1 MSGKILLIVGPTGVG
16 KSELGVTLAKKFAG
30 EIINADSRQVY
41 CELDIGTAKPS
52 EEFFRQVPHH
62 LFDFLSPKEIWSAS
76 SFQEAADKAIQSI
89 QKNNHLPIVVGGTGL
104 YVRALLFGLFEGPAA
119 DAMIRQELAL
129 LDNATLHNELKKID
143 PIAARALHPNDRVR
157 LVRAIEVYRLTGKTI
172 SAHQDAHQ
180 FKKPR
185 YDYLKIGITMERAL
199 MYEKINERVDHMV
212 GLGLEAEARQLWQKW
227 GEQSIWGESIGY
239 QEWLPYFKNLCSKDM
254 VIEKIK
260 QHSRNFAKRQM
271 TWFGE
276 EKDITWLPQDAE
288 KIGKMIADFLQAKAR
303 NL

>member
-1 MSGKILLIVGPTGVG
+1 MNGKILLIVGPTGVG
-16 KSELGVTLAKKFAG
+16 KTELGVRLAKKFGG

-41 CELDIGTAKPS
+41 QGLNIGTAKPA
-52 EEFFRQVPHH
+52 EEFFKQIPHH
-62 LFDFLSPKEIWSAS
+62 LFDFLSPSEKWSAAC
-76 SFQEAADKAIQSI
+76 FQEAADLAIQSI
-89 QKNNHLPIVVGGTGL
+89 QSNNHLPIVVGGTGL
-104 YVRALLFGLFEGPAA
+104 YVRALLFGLFTGPAA
-119 DAMIRQELAL
+119 DANIRRELQS
-129 LDNATLHNELKKID
+129 LDSADLHSELKKID
-143 PIAARALHPNDRVR
+143 PGAAAAIHSHDRVR

-199 MYEKINERVDHMV
+199 MYEKINERVDRMV

-239 QEWLPYFKNLCSKDM
+239 QEWLPYFQNLCSKDV

-271 TWFGE
+271 TWFSE

-288 KIGKMIADFLQAKAR
+288 KIGKTVADFLQGNEKI
-303 NL
+303 L